1 MKVYLQVYELD
12 SKQAAKAL
20 KKDVKKEKGIQSV
33 DVNFKTSIAKVRFD
47 ERIIT
52 IHRVKI
58 AFLKAGHIVGIYGKP
73 EEEEIEEPVDEPI
86 EERKEAIEKK
96 ENLLTEKKKPV
107 LKQAAVGFAGIRKT
121 IFQTIEKGRK
131 VRKEEKERK
140 TIEKEKKQEELE
152 KKKAEETERK
162 RKITLRIIKE
172 KQRKQEEEER
182 KRKQQEI
189 IKKKQE
195 KKPEKEK
202 KSNVMKKKEEITEK
216 KEPLL
221 KHAAAGFAGIR
232 KTLSQ
237 TIEKGRKARKEE
249 KERKTVEK
257 EKIRKAH
264 EKEKIKFEK
273 KIAQEKEKLSRIK
286 QKVKEIKKKAPA
298 QKKEK
303 IIARQAVKKIPG
315 IMQAISLAFEKRR
328 ERRKKEK
335 ERKKRITLQEIKK
348 KQRQTVL
355 KKKSKDLTK
364 KIKIEEKAIIPK
376 SIHLDKSVLPEII
389 EEIIPAVKIKKD
401 EPVEITEEMERLRI
415 KTIFAWIF
423 AVPLLYISI
432 GPHIGLPLTYLIE
445 KYMSIF
451 QFILA
456 TPIVAIGYR
465 SYIKGIRSVL
475 NKKLNM
481 YTLIALGTGFV
492 YLYSLFSS
500 VMIMAGREYF
510 RSQLY
515 YEVAGLL
522 VAFIMLGNHLEAKAH
537 AKVIASIKSL
547 LKLRPK
553 QATILAGGEEKLVDV
568 EKVRIGDIV
577 VIKPGEKIPVDGRII
592 AGFSAVD
599 ESMITGKLMHVDKK
613 EGDIVISGTINK
625 SGAFNF
631 KAEKVGQ
638 KTTLM
643 QIIYFVMKAYVRK
656 APVEKLADKVSWI
669 FVPAVIGIAFISFIA
684 WIMAG
689 QESGF
694 ALLIAIS
701 VLIIACPSALGLAAP
716 TAVMVAVSLGARQ
729 GILLKGTDI
738 IQKMQEIDT
747 FVFDKAGT
755 LTQGR
760 PEVIDILAYG
770 KYNKG
775 SILKIAASAE
785 KMSEHP
791 FAEAIV
797 HEAKLKDIKLARS
810 QGFKAHLGLG
820 VEAKINKS
828 LVLIGK
834 RKLMLSRNI
843 SLKKIEIDLDNLEN
857 AGKSAVI
864 VAVGKKAA
872 GIISFAD
879 RIKPYSHEVV
889 SVLHKMKKD
898 VIMITGDNRKTSEF
912 IAGWLGISHV
922 LADIMPGNKAK
933 EIKKLQA
940 QGKTVAMIGDGIND
954 SSSLVQSDV
963 GIAIGTG
970 ADIAIESGSIVLMK
984 DNIHDVITAVDLS
997 KAAMR
1002 KIKQNLAWAFLYNL
1016 IGIPVAAGIL
1026 YPSTGWLLS
1035 PIIAGAAMAFSSL
1048 AVISNSLLLRRFK
1061 ARKIRIK

>member
-1 MKVYLQVYELD
+1 MKIYLKVYELD
-12 SKQAAKAL
+12 SKQAARAL
-20 KKDVKKEKGIQSV
+20 KKAVKNEKGIHAV
-33 DVNFKTSIAKVRFD
+33 DINFRTSIAKVRFD
-47 ERIIT
+47 ENIIT
-52 IHRVKI
+52 QHRVKI

-73 EEEEIEEPVDEPI
+73 EQEEIEESIEGVARAEGGQEALEEKEDKVTKVLKKILPFGRKKEAEAQPEAEREEIEEKKEPEVEEAPVEKEAEPEEVVEEEKEELPAGEEKPALKKAVGGFAGMKKSFSQAI
-86 EERKEAIEKK
+86 ERRKEERKKSKEKK
-96 ENLLTEKKKPV
+96 
-107 LKQAAVGFAGIRKT
+107 R
-121 IFQTIEKGRK
+121 
-131 VRKEEKERK
+131 
-140 TIEKEKKQEELE
+140 IEKEKKKVELA
-152 KKKAEETERK
+152 KK
-162 RKITLRIIKE
+162 RKI
-172 KQRKQEEEER
+172 
-182 KRKQQEI
+182 
-189 IKKKQE
+189 
-195 KKPEKEK
+195 
-202 KSNVMKKKEEITEK
+202 
-216 KEPLL
+216 
-221 KHAAAGFAGIR
+221 
-232 KTLSQ
+232 
-237 TIEKGRKARKEE
+237 EE
-249 KERKTVEK
+249 KEK
-257 EKIRKAH
+257 EKIRKER
-264 EKEKIKFEK
+264 EKEKSQFEK
-273 KIAQEKEKLSRIK
+273 KIAQEKEKLERIK
-286 QKVKEIKKKAPA
+286 QKVEEAKKKAPA
-298 QKKEK
+298 QKKEE
-303 IIARQAVKKIPG
+303 IITKQAVKKVPG
-315 IMQAISLAFEKRR
+315 IKQAISLAFEKRR
-328 ERRKKEK
+328 ERIKKEK
-335 ERKKRITLQEIKK
+335 ERKKKITLKEIKE
-348 KQRQTVL
+348 KQRQVAL

-364 KIKIEEKAIIPK
+364 TIKIEEKATIPV
-376 SIHLDKSVLPEII
+376 SVQLDKSVLPEIV
-389 EEIIPAVKIKKD
+389 EEIIPAVKIQKD

-415 KTIFAWIF
+415 KTIFVWIF

-432 GPHIGLPLTYLIE
+432 GSHIGLPSTYFIE

-465 SYIKGIRSVL
+465 FYIKGIRSVM

-515 YEVAGLL
+515 YGVAGLL

-537 AKVIASIKSL
+537 AKVIASIKDL

-553 QATILAGGEEKLVDV
+553 QAMILADGEEKLEDI

-577 VIKPGEKIPVDGRII
+577 VIKPGENIPVDGKII
-592 AGFSAVD
+592 AGFSTVD
-599 ESMITGKLMHVDKK
+599 ESMMTGEWMPVDKK
-613 EGDIVISGTINK
+613 EEDVVISGTINK

-638 KTTLM
+638 KTTIM
-643 QIIYFVMKAYVRK
+643 QIVHFVMKAYARK
-656 APVEKLADKVSWI
+656 APVEKLADKVSLL
-669 FVPAVIGIAFISFIA
+669 FVPIVIGIAFISFIA
-684 WIMAG
+684 WIIAG
-689 QESGF
+689 QGFGF
-694 ALLIAIS
+694 ALLIAVS

-716 TAVMVAVSLGARQ
+716 TTVMVAVSLGARQ

-747 FVFDKAGT
+747 FVFDKAGA

-760 PEVIDILAYG
+760 PEVTDIIGYG
-770 KYNKG
+770 KYNKEN
-775 SILKIAASAE
+775 ILKIAATAE
-785 KMSEHP
+785 NKSEHP
-791 FAEAIV
+791 FAKAIV
-797 HEAKLKDIKLARS
+797 HAAKLEDIKLARS
-810 QGFKAHLGLG
+810 QGFKAHPGLG

-843 SLKKIEIDLDNLEN
+843 SLKKIEIDLDNLES

-872 GIISFAD
+872 GIIAFAD
-879 RIKPYSHEVV
+879 RIKPYSHEVAAA
-889 SVLHKMKKD
+889 LHKMKKD
-898 VIMITGDNRKTSEF
+898 VIMMTGDNRKTSES
-912 IAGWLGISHV
+912 IAGWLGINHV
-922 LADIMPGNKAK
+922 LADILPGNKAK

-954 SSSLVQSDV
+954 SAALVQSDV

-984 DNIHDVITAVDLS
+984 DDICDVITAVDLS

-1002 KIKQNLAWAFLYNL
+1002 KINQNLAWAFLYNL

-1035 PIIAGAAMAFSSL
+1035 PVIAGAAMAFSSVS
-1048 AVISNSLLLRRFK
+1048 VISNSLLLRRFRP
-1061 ARKIRIK
+1061 RKLKLL

>member
-1 MKVYLQVYELD
+1 MKLYLKVYELD

-20 KKDVKKEKGIQSV
+20 KKDVKKEKGIQSI

-52 IHRVKI
+52 LHRVKI
-58 AFLKAGHIVGIYGKP
+58 AFLKAGHIVGPYGEP
-73 EEEEIEEPVDEPI
+73 EEEDIEEPV
-86 EERKEAIEKK
+86 EEVTEEEKPEVIIEKQ
-96 ENLLTEKKKPV
+96 EKKKPV
-107 LKQAAVGFAGIRKT
+107 IKHAAAGFAGIRKT
-121 IFQTIEKGRK
+121 ISQTIEKGRK
-131 VRKEEKERK
+131 ARKEEKERK
-140 TIEKEKKQEELE
+140 TIEKEKKKEELE

-172 KQRKQEEEER
+172 KQRKKQEEER

-195 KKPEKEK
+195 KKAEKDK
-202 KSNVMKKKEEITEK
+202 KSKVIKKKEELAEK

-221 KHAAAGFAGIR
+221 KYATAGFAGIR
-232 KTLSQ
+232 KTISQ
-237 TIEKGRKARKEE
+237 AIKTRKIEK
-249 KERKTVEK
+249 K
-257 EKIRKAH
+257 EKS
-264 EKEKIKFEK
+264 EFEK
-273 KIAQEKEKLSRIK
+273 KIAEEKEKLSRIK

-298 QKKEK
+298 QKKEE
-303 IIARQAVKKIPG
+303 IIAKQAVKKIPSLK
-315 IMQAISLAFEKRR
+315 QAISLAFEKRR

-335 ERKKRITLQEIKK
+335 ERKSIEKEKQKKEFEKKNIEKTQIKK
-348 KQRQTVL
+348 KIMLQKL
-355 KKKSKDLTK
+355 KEAQQQEILSKKSKELVK
-364 KIKIEEKAIIPK
+364 KEKIKGKATIPV
-376 SIHLDKSVLPEII
+376 SVHLDKNVLPEIV
-389 EEIIPAVKIKKD
+389 EEIIPAVKIQKD

-432 GPHIGLPLTYLIE
+432 GPHIGLPLTYFIE

-465 SYIKGIRSVL
+465 FYIKGIRSL
-475 NKKLNM
+475 MNKKLNM
-481 YTLIALGTGFV
+481 YTLIALSTGFV

-500 VMIMAGREYF
+500 VMVMAGREYF
-510 RSQLY
+510 RGQLY

-537 AKVIASIKSL
+537 AKVIASIKDL

-553 QATILAGGEEKLVDV
+553 QAMILVDGEEKLVDV

-625 SGAFNF
+625 AGAFNF

-785 KMSEHP
+785 EESDHP

-810 QGFKAHLGLG
+810 QGFKAHPGLG

-843 SLKKIEIDLDNLEN
+843 SLKKIEVDLDNLEN

-872 GIISFAD
+872 GIIAFAD

-898 VIMITGDNRKTSEF
+898 VIMITGDNRKTSES

-933 EIKKLQA
+933 EVKKLQA

-954 SSSLVQSDV
+954 SSSLIQSDV
-963 GIAIGTG
+963 GIAIGAG

-984 DNIHDVITAVDLS
+984 ENIHDVITAVDLS
-997 KAAMR
+997 KATMR

-1035 PIIAGAAMAFSSL
+1035 PVIAGAAMAFSSL